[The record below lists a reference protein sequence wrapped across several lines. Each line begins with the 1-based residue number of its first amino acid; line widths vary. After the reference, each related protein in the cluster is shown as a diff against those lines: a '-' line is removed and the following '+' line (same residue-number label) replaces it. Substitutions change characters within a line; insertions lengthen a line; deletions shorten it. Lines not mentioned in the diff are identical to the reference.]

1 MKQIILLRGVNIGGR
16 KVKSAEL
23 KACFAK
29 AGFKNPQ
36 TVLATGNVIIES
48 DLDPEKLR
56 PQIEEWLLKTFDF
69 SIKVVVFPI
78 EQLMIIIENYPFTTI
93 DETYHRYII
102 FQDKNIEK
110 PHIELDNAIEDIR
123 VNGNVIYWYVLK
135 GHTLDSPFAKHLAK
149 VSKKE
154 FSTTRNINT
163 LNKIIKKADG

>member
-1 MKQIILLRGVNIGGR
+1 MKYIILLRGVNIGGR

-29 AGFKNPQ
+29 GGFKNPQ

-48 DLDPEKLR
+48 ELAPEKLR
-56 PQIEEWLLKTFDF
+56 PQIEELLVKAFDF
-69 SIKVVVFPI
+69 AI
-78 EQLMIIIENYPFTTI
+78 EVCVISLENLRATVKNYPFTTI
-93 DETYHRYII
+93 DDTYHRYVI
-102 FQDKNIEK
+102 FKTNKAIPPDF
-110 PHIELDNAIEDIR
+110 ELDKSIEAVSPSEHIM
-123 VNGNVIYWYVLK
+123 YWYVQK

-163 LNKIIKKADG
+163 LNKIIQKADG